1 MAVIIKPEDI
11 RVKMREYR
19 APFSIVLVVD
29 MSLSMANSIINL
41 GRAVFSLHRSVY
53 RRRDR
58 VALVVFKGTD
68 ATVLQQP
75 TTNLGLVVRKLWN
88 VGTSDFTPI
97 AVGMLRAWRLLRL
110 EKQRNKDVI
119 PMMILVSDGIANVP
133 LSRPLSTWGRR
144 MFMSKAQADVL
155 DMAHILRRGGV
166 RTIVINTSHRRQE
179 VPGETF
185 KKLPSPADWFT
196 PTEFL
201 METSR
206 VMGGSYYGL
215 SLSRE
220 PSMQMR
226 RTKLDD
232 WFYLEADAK

>member
-1 MAVIIKPEDI
+1 LAVVIKPEDI
-11 RVKMREYR
+11 RIKMREYR

-29 MSLSMANSIINL
+29 MSLSMANSIVNL

-58 VALVVFKGTD
+58 VALVVFKGAD
-68 ATVLQQP
+68 AAVLQQP
-75 TTNLGLVVRKLWN
+75 TTNLGLVVSKLWK

-97 AVGMLRAWRLLRL
+97 AIGMLRAWRLLRL

-119 PMMILVSDGIANVP
+119 PMMILVSDGIANIP

-144 MFMSKAQADVL
+144 MFISKAQADVL
-155 DMAHILRRGGV
+155 DMAHVLRRSGV
-166 RTIVINTSHRRQE
+166 RTIVINTSHRSRE
-179 VPGETF
+179 IPGEAF
-185 KKLPSPADWFT
+185 KKIPSQSDWFT

-215 SLSRE
+215 SLTQE
-220 PSMQMR
+220 PSMQMKK
-226 RTKLDD
+226 TKLDD
-232 WFYLEADAK
+232 WFYLEAEAR